1 MTCPLPRLPARYQIF
16 PLKNSY
22 PLVNLVVWNIIEYT
36 VHVIPVIGARVLSI
50 LGKSKSINRCTH
62 HEKVRSSH
70 SMELLDSLPIL
81 DWEESIQNGEDTGKC
96 F

>member
-1 MTCPLPRLPARYQIF
+1 MRAFGWAQ
-16 PLKNSY
+16 
-22 PLVNLVVWNIIEYT
+22 VWNIIEYT